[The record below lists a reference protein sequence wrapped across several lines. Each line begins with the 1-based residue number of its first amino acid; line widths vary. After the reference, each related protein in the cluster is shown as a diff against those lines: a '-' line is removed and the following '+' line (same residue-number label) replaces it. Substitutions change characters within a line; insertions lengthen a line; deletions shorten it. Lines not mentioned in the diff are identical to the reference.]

1 MLCIGSFAINLYNYF
16 NSVMFYKS
24 HFLTAASLV
33 AVILFAGYDEG
44 IAMKD
49 SFESCLKM
57 AVAYKL
63 DAEKACKRW

>member
-1 MLCIGSFAINLYNYF
+1 MMI
-16 NSVMFYKS
+16 YKT

-49 SFESCLKM
+49 SFESCLRM
-57 AVAYKL
+57 AVTYKL